1 MLRHK
6 PLSVIGK
13 GKGWELAPYDIE
25 SWGATQ
31 LIIKRNVNRV
41 VDMNDY
47 SNGDWG
53 NDQLEEVR
61 QSKLKV
67 DELGIPY
74 IGLDNYPIHLVTE
87 FFETDYFSNTI
98 DYMIALA
105 IYEGYTSLDLY
116 GVNMALESEYY
127 YEKPGVDYWCG
138 QAMGRGIRVTCH
150 GDLSTIMRTRNGL
163 MYGYGKEQVL

>member
-1 MLRHK
+1 MLRPK
-6 PLSVIGK
+6 PLSIIGK

-31 LIIKRNVNRV
+31 LILRRDVDRV

-47 SNGDWG
+47 SNNRWG
-53 NDQLEEVR
+53 AKEAKEAEQARV
-61 QSKLKV
+61 KAV
-67 DELGIPY
+67 ELRIPY
-74 IGLDNYPIHLVTE
+74 VDLNNYPINLVKA

-105 IYEGYTSLDLY
+105 IYEGYTELNLY
-116 GVNMALESEYY
+116 GVNMARDSEYR

-138 QAMGRGIRVTCH
+138 QAMGRGIKVCRH
-150 GDLSTIMRTRNGL
+150 GELSTVMRTRDGK
-163 MYGYGKEQVL
+163 MYGYGTEQE

>member
-6 PLSVIGK
+6 PLSIIGK
-13 GKGWELAPYDIE
+13 GKGWELAPYDVE

-31 LIIKRNVNRV
+31 LILRRNVDRV

-47 SNGDWG
+47 SNNRWG
-53 NDQLEEVR
+53 ANETKEAEAAR
-61 QSKLKV
+61 AKAK
-67 DELGIPY
+67 ELNIPY
-74 IGLDNYPIHLVTE
+74 IDLSNYPINLVIA

-105 IYEGYTSLDLY
+105 VYEGYTELDLY
-116 GVNMALESEYY
+116 GVNMARESEYY

-138 QAMGRGIRVTCH
+138 QAMGRGIKVRRY
-150 GDLSTIMRTRNGL
+150 GELSTVMRTNDGKL
-163 MYGYGKEQVL
+163 YGYGWEQKQ